1 MLLDEIL
8 SGLPDA
14 RELVRVLV
22 RLLGAML
29 LGAIAGVQ
37 REKAGKPAGLRTHM
51 LVSMGSCLFVLVPI
65 QIGMP
70 VADVSRIIQGV
81 ATGIGFVGAGAIL
94 KNGGEREIHGLTTAA
109 GIWTTAAVGVAVGI
123 GGFAVAVIGMLL
135 AYFVLA
141 ALLRIEN
148 RILPDRPPQERGS
161 R

>member
-29 LGAIAGVQ
+29 LGAIAGFQ

-94 KNGGEREIHGLTTAA
+94 KNGGE
-109 GIWTTAAVGVAVGI
+109 
-123 GGFAVAVIGMLL
+123 
-135 AYFVLA
+135 
-141 ALLRIEN
+141 
-148 RILPDRPPQERGS
+148 S
-161 R
+161 

>member
-8 SGLPDA
+8 GGLPDA

-29 LGAIAGVQ
+29 LGAIAGFQ

-65 QIGMP
+65 QVGMS
-70 VADVSRIIQGV
+70 VGDVSRIIQGV

-94 KNGGEREIHGLTTAA
+94 KNGSEREIQGLTTAA
-109 GIWTTAAVGVAVGI
+109 GIWTTAAVGVAVGM

-148 RILPDRPPQERGS
+148 RISPDDDSASG
-161 R
+161 

>member
-8 SGLPDA
+8 GGLPDA

-29 LGAIAGVQ
+29 LGAIAGFQ

-65 QIGMP
+65 QVGMS
-70 VADVSRIIQGV
+70 VGDVGRIIQGV

-94 KNGGEREIHGLTTAA
+94 KNGSEREIQGLTTAA
-109 GIWTTAAVGVAVGI
+109 GIWTTAAVGVAVGM

-148 RILPDRPPQERGS
+148 RISPDDDSASG
-161 R
+161 

>member
-8 SGLPDA
+8 GGLPDA

-29 LGAIAGVQ
+29 LGAIAGFQ

-65 QIGMP
+65 QVGMS
-70 VADVSRIIQGV
+70 VGDVSRIIQGV

-94 KNGGEREIHGLTTAA
+94 KNGSEREIQGLTTAA
-109 GIWTTAAVGVAVGI
+109 GIWTTAAVGVAVGM

-141 ALLRIEN
+141 ALLRIEK
-148 RILPDRPPQERGS
+148 RISPDDDSAGG
-161 R
+161 

>member
-8 SGLPDA
+8 GGLPDA

-29 LGAIAGVQ
+29 LGAIAGFQ

-65 QIGMP
+65 QVGMS
-70 VADVSRIIQGV
+70 VGDVGRIIQGV

-94 KNGGEREIHGLTTAA
+94 KNGSEREIQGLTTAA
-109 GIWTTAAVGVAVGI
+109 GIWTTAAVGVAVGM

-141 ALLRIEN
+141 ALLRIEK
-148 RILPDRPPQERGS
+148 RISPDDDSAGG
-161 R
+161 